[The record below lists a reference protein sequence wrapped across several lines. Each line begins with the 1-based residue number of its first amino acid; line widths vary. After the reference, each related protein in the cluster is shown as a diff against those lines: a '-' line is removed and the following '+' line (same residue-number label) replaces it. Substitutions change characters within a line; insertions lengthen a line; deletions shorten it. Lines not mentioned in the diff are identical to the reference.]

1 VEQHIRIAM
10 SDRVLVVWNI
20 DSADAQRS
28 PFGEPMRV
36 VTNAN
41 SAAQRG
47 NISLLN
53 AALGRFPEAA
63 DYTSAVR

>member
-1 VEQHIRIAM
+1 
-10 SDRVLVVWNI
+10 
-20 DSADAQRS
+20 
-28 PFGEPMRV
+28 MRV

-53 AALGRFPEAA
+53 AALGRFSEAA
-63 DYTSAVR
+63 DYTAAVG